1 MESTYTETLRE
12 LFARLPETVQV
23 PPHLAVDDGE
33 SSVPQNLRRF
43 ARKKVRGEMLC
54 QITGVLPSVPRSSE
68 VKKVVSLDLSRSGF
82 CYLTDQQLYPGEEV
96 LLWTLI
102 GRIPCE
108 VARCLKHNDRCYEIG
123 VEVRK

>member
-1 MESTYTETLRE
+1 VENTYKETLTR

-23 PPHLAVDDGE
+23 PPHLDATDGE
-33 SSVPQNLRRF
+33 ARVPHDLRRF
-43 ARKKVRGEMLC
+43 ARKRVRGEMLC
-54 QITGVLPSVPRSSE
+54 QVIGGMPSVPRSSE
-68 VKKVVSLDLSRSGF
+68 ISKVVSLDVSRSGF
-82 CYLTDQQLYPGEEV
+82 SLLMDQQLYPGEEV

-108 VARCLKHNDRCYEIG
+108 VARCLKHNDRCFEIG